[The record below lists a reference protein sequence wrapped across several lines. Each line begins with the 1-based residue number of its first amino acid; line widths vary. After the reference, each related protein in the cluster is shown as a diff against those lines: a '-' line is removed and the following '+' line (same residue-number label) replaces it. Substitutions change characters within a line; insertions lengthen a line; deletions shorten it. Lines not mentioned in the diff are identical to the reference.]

1 MAAPVLID
9 PAHNAQA
16 DLDAALT
23 ALESIVEHE
32 TLIGSTTE
40 LTLHLAELIET
51 STRRL
56 TRLQLHLAAA
66 LEHATTAPEAGHG
79 VLVDHSGTL
88 PRPTLLPDTSSSS
101 IGARGR
107 DVAGT
112 GDPAGTGGAED
123 VGTRGT
129 GTGEAVDAGCTPTGR
144 SGPRTPYA
152 RARDLLRMRLRISG
166 AEAGRRIRLGH
177 ALTPRTTLSGEV
189 VPAER
194 PVLASALPHLDREA
208 TTGVLRALERVAA
221 VLEQGDVT
229 ELEQVLTTH
238 ATTFD
243 PDQLRRIATHA
254 VAVADPDGAAP
265 SESLKHI
272 QQGVQD
278 PPAKA

>member
-1 MAAPVLID
+1 MAAPLLLD
-9 PAHNAQA
+9 PAHHAQA
-16 DLDAALT
+16 DLDAALAT
-23 ALESIVEHE
+23 LETIVEHE
-32 TLIGSTTE
+32 TLTAPTTE
-40 LTLHLAELIET
+40 RTLHFAELVEAT
-51 STRRL
+51 TRRP

-66 LEHATTAPEAGHG
+66 LEHATTDVPSGQG
-79 VLVDHSGTL
+79 LLVDHGGTL
-88 PRPTLLPDTSSSS
+88 PGPALVPDPADTSDGSC
-101 IGARGR
+101 R
-107 DVAGT
+107 AGDRADIVGCS
-112 GDPAGTGGAED
+112 GDTGG
-123 VGTRGT
+123 
-129 GTGEAVDAGCTPTGR
+129 VDSAPGP
-144 SGPRTPYA
+144 GPRTRYA

-221 VLEQGDVT
+221 VLDHEDVT
-229 ELEQVLTTH
+229 ELEQVLTSH

-265 SESLKHI
+265 S
-272 QQGVQD
+272 
-278 PPAKA
+278 